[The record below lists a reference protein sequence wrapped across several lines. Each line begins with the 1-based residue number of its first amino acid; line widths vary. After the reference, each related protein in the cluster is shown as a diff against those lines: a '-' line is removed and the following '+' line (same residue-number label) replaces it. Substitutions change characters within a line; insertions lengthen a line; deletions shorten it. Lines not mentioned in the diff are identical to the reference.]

1 MDDGAAAGAKGW
13 LEAGWV
19 LQLFEVVVVGAV
31 VDIHLGLD
39 VLSALGAGLPTAL
52 VFLRVVES
60 AQGEPAVIAMAA
72 IPGIGKELVAVLV
85 VADPLPAAVRPHQLG
100 SLPAEEAPLGWIGLG
115 FWGTGRFRFPF
126 GFCGH
131 GGLSRHNSHGVNH
144 IPTQTT
150 ITSPH
155 RHGETASLLDQGY
168 GAAAGS
174 FGRRALAAS
183 AR

>member
-1 MDDGAAAGAKGW
+1 VDDGTAAGAKGR
-13 LEAGWV
+13 LKGGRV
-19 LQLFEVVVVGAV
+19 FQLLEVVVVGAV
-31 VDIHLGLD
+31 VDIHLRLD

-52 VFLRVVES
+52 VLLRVVES

-85 VADPLPAAVRPHQLG
+85 VADPLPAAVRFHQLG
-100 SLPAEEAPLGWIGLG
+100 SLPAEEAALGWIGLG
-115 FWGTGRFRFPF
+115 FWGTRCFRFPF

-131 GGLSRHNSHGVNH
+131 GGLSQHNSHGVNH
-144 IPTQTT
+144 IPILTT

-155 RHGETASLLDQGY
+155 RHGETTSFLGQGY
-168 GAAAGS
+168 GVAAGS